1 MIEITL
7 RIVFS
12 LLIVLALMW
21 AVAKVLRKPMT
32 GRAAGT
38 MSVLARQQLSRN
50 AAIAVVKVTDR
61 AFVLGV
67 TDQQVT
73 LLAEA
78 DLAALEAPPA
88 AAARREPL
96 RLDHLGAGPVAASG
110 AAQPA
115 RLSLAARLPL
125 PAQLSMPAQPPAA
138 VPAAPA
144 LAPAGGGAGR
154 FTGSALSPQTW
165 AQTVNFLR
173 ERTVRRP

>member
-12 LLIVLALMW
+12 LLVVLALMW
-21 AVAKVLRKPMT
+21 GVAKVLRKPMT

-38 MSVLARQQLSRN
+38 MTVLARQQLSRN
-50 AAIAVVKVTDR
+50 AAVAVVKVTDR

-67 TDQQVT
+67 TDHQVT

-88 AAARREPL
+88 DPVRREPV
-96 RLDHLGAGPVAASG
+96 RLDRFGVGSV

-115 RLSLAARLPL
+115 
-125 PAQLSMPAQPPAA
+125 QPVQPVQHSRPAA
-138 VPAAPA
+138 AGPAAAALVPAGS
-144 LAPAGGGAGR
+144 PAGR
-154 FTGSALSPQTW
+154 LTGSALSPQTW

-173 ERTVRRP
+173 ERTVRKP

>member
-12 LLIVLALMW
+12 LLVVLALMW
-21 AVAKVLRKPMT
+21 GVAKVLRKPMT

-38 MSVLARQQLSRN
+38 MTVLARQQLSRN
-50 AAIAVVKVTDR
+50 AAVAVVKVTDR

-67 TDQQVT
+67 TDHQVT

-88 AAARREPL
+88 DPVRREPV
-96 RLDHLGAGPVAASG
+96 RLDRFGVGST
-110 AAQPA
+110 AAQPV
-115 RLSLAARLPL
+115 
-125 PAQLSMPAQPPAA
+125 QPSRPPGA
-138 VPAAPA
+138 VPAVPA
-144 LAPAGGGAGR
+144 LVPAGAPAGR
-154 FTGSALSPQTW
+154 LTGSALSPETW

-173 ERTVRRP
+173 EQTVRKP